1 MTVYESRDGRS
12 RLLRADARRLAS
24 IGPGEVG
31 VIVTSPPYLVKGRGL
46 ASAERYARR
55 LAVDF
60 GREWKRVLRPDGDCW
75 LVLGD
80 RHDGREWMG
89 IDGLLTRWM
98 RRTGWTLQAKGCWAQ
113 IGSRER
119 WDHRI
124 NHVLRF
130 RRMGAHP
137 VRPRS
142 TTLAWMLPLPR
153 SHTDSRWDATPKAV
167 IRRVLAVSARRGAV
181 LDPFIGAG
189 TVALVAER
197 LGRPW
202 IGVERDPH
210 MAALVARRL
219 RMRRVRRSARASSG
233 RGPRRKT
240 SSGSRRTASGSSRS
254 RSRRR

>member
-12 RLLRADARRLAS
+12 RLLRSDARHLEGVGS
-24 IGPGEVG
+24 GEVG
-31 VIVTSPPYLVKGRGL
+31 VIVTSPPYLVRGRGL
-46 ASAERYARR
+46 ASADRYARR
-55 LAVDF
+55 LAVEF
-60 GREWKRVLRPDGDCW
+60 GREWRRVLAPHGDCW

-89 IDGLLTRWM
+89 IDGLLTHWM

-113 IGSRER
+113 VGSRER
-119 WDHRI
+119 WDNRI

-130 RRMGAHP
+130 RKTGAHP

-167 IRRVLAVSARRGAV
+167 IRKVLAVSARRGAV

-189 TVALVAER
+189 TVALVAAR
-197 LGRPW
+197 LGRAW

-219 RMRRVRRSARASSG
+219 RMRRVRTPARASSG
-233 RGPRRKT
+233 RGPHRRT
-240 SSGSRRTASGSSRS
+240 SSGSRRTATGSSRS

>member
-12 RLLRADARRLAS
+12 RLLRSDARRLQG
-24 IGPGEVG
+24 IGSGEVG

-46 ASAERYARR
+46 ASADRYARR
-55 LAVDF
+55 LAVEF
-60 GREWKRVLRPDGDCW
+60 GREWRRVLRPDGDCW

-89 IDGLLTRWM
+89 IDGLLIRWM
-98 RRTGWTLQAKGCWAQ
+98 RRSGWTLQAKGCWAQ
-113 IGSRER
+113 VGSRER
-119 WDHRI
+119 WDNRI

-130 RRMGAHP
+130 RKAGAHP
-137 VRPRS
+137 ARPRS

-167 IRRVLAVSARRGAV
+167 IRKVLTVSARRGAV

-197 LGRPW
+197 LGRAW

-210 MAALVARRL
+210 MAALAARRL
-219 RMRRVRRSARASSG
+219 RMRRVRTPARASSG
-233 RGPRRKT
+233 RDPRTRT
-240 SSGSRRTASGSSRS
+240 SSGSRRIASGSSRS
-254 RSRRR
+254 R

>member
-12 RLLRADARRLAS
+12 RLLQGDARRLKG
-24 IGPGEVG
+24 IGAGEVG

-46 ASAERYARR
+46 VSAERYVRR
-55 LAVDF
+55 LALEF
-60 GREWKRVLRPDGDCW
+60 GHEWRRVLRPDGDCW

-113 IGSRER
+113 VGSRER
-119 WDHRI
+119 WDNRI

-130 RRMGAHP
+130 RKGGAHP
-137 VRPRS
+137 ARPRS
-142 TTLAWMLPLPR
+142 ATLAWMLPLPH
-153 SHTDSRWDATPKAV
+153 SHTDSWWDATPKAV
-167 IRRVLAVSARRGAV
+167 IRKLLAVSGQRGAV

-210 MAALVARRL
+210 MAALAARRL
-219 RMRRVRRSARASSG
+219 RMRPVRTPARASSG
-233 RGPRRKT
+233 RVPDRRT